1 MYCRSL
7 SPRSIV
13 SILLWYESLGES
25 VEHITY
31 EIQFLRNTSRFHS
44 LFIVNLSEWS
54 VCVQT
59 PLNGKITGKLQ
70 LYLTVWHFHE
80 SRSSVVKY
88 LRTKDNFR
96 STRSIWAYSITPGIY
111 VSILALPHIIVF
123 WSSNKK
129 AIKRKL
135 IVVRGNTKSYLEF

>member
-70 LYLTVWHFHE
+70 LYVRVWHFDE
-80 SRSSVVKY
+80 STSSVVKY

-96 STRSIWAYSITPGIY
+96 STMSIEHSSTFHSITLAIY
-111 VSILALPHIIVF
+111 ISILALPHIMVF
-123 WSSNKK
+123 WNIDKELLKESS
-129 AIKRKL
+129 
-135 IVVRGNTKSYLEF
+135 